1 MKKNKIFKIMF
12 YINSV
17 EISLIIKIKLKN
29 IFK

>member
-17 EISLIIKIKLKN
+17 EISLIVKIKLKN

>member
-17 EISLIIKIKLKN
+17 EISLILKIKLKN